1 MYIQHELKRILQCT
15 QKRFDTNIIPLY
27 NIYSVKDDI
36 KDLAFDN
43 IFNKSLDTKG
53 MLNPI
58 LVCKQSDYVETFKS
72 FERRHVPDVVSETYR
87 CMIGNNRYDYAKRN
101 GYTYIECIVV
111 TSLEELKT
119 LHRNNFIEPRKM

>member
-1 MYIQHELKRILQCT
+1 MQGGIKILHCKTKQINT
-15 QKRFDTNIIPLY
+15 EVIPLKD
-27 NIYSVKDDI
+27 IYSVKDDI
-36 KDLAFDN
+36 HDIAFDN

-58 LVCKQSDYVETFKS
+58 LVCKQSEYVSTYKS
-72 FERRHVPDVVSETYR
+72 FERRNVPDEVSETYR

-101 GYTYIECIVV
+101 NYTHIECKVV
-111 TSLEELKT
+111 TSLEELKE